1 MTSSPLIPTLS
12 FYVRDGCTL
21 CDEARTELQAVL
33 EERVLRGD
41 PIASVRF
48 VDVDTDWELKSRYGD
63 LLPVIAMNGNELTLV
78 MGRRVIERFLDRVL
92 GRAA

>member
-1 MTSSPLIPTLS
+1 MSSSLHVPTLS
-12 FYVRDGCTL
+12 FYARDGCTL

-41 PIASVRF
+41 PIARVHF
-48 VDVDTDWELKSRYGD
+48 VDVDTDRELEARYGD